1 MSTASAEIAGR
12 TDVPLNGLDRGEF
25 AFGNNVLSLQTRR
38 DRRAEFSSRTLVE
51 LENTRAH
58 FELETQPAAD
68 RNQIVGNSP
77 ALKGVLELVEKVA
90 RFDST
95 VLLLGETG
103 TGKELI
109 AQAIHRQSLRRDR
122 PFVKVNCAALPAELI
137 ASELFG
143 HEKGAFTSAM
153 RQRIGRFEAANGG
166 TIFLDEIAELSPE
179 IQVALLRVLQ
189 EKEFERVGGNRTIKT
204 DVRVIA
210 ATNKDLHREVE
221 EGRFRMD
228 LFYRLNVFPVC
239 VPPLRERVSDIPVLV
254 DYFAARFGARTGK
267 QITHIEK
274 RSLSAMQQYSWPGNV
289 RELQNVVERCLILAE
304 GEVLQVDA
312 DMLRGETLSIA
323 PTVIPTV
330 FRSDRKVEIETVLR
344 ETNGRVYG
352 PRGAAAR
359 LGLPATTLDSQIRG
373 LRINKHQFK

>member
-1 MSTASAEIAGR
+1 
-12 TDVPLNGLDRGEF
+12 
-25 AFGNNVLSLQTRR
+25 
-38 DRRAEFSSRTLVE
+38 SSRTLVE

-58 FELETQPAAD
+58 VELEIQPAAD

-122 PFVKVNCAALPAELI
+122 AFVKVNCAALPAELI

-189 EKEFERVGGNRTIKT
+189 EKEFERVGGNRTIRT

-210 ATNKDLHREVE
+210 ATNKDLQREVS
-221 EGRFRMD
+221 EGRFR
-228 LFYRLNVFPVC
+228 
-239 VPPLRERVSDIPVLV
+239 
-254 DYFAARFGARTGK
+254 
-267 QITHIEK
+267 
-274 RSLSAMQQYSWPGNV
+274 
-289 RELQNVVERCLILAE
+289 
-304 GEVLQVDA
+304 
-312 DMLRGETLSIA
+312 
-323 PTVIPTV
+323 
-330 FRSDRKVEIETVLR
+330 
-344 ETNGRVYG
+344 
-352 PRGAAAR
+352 
-359 LGLPATTLDSQIRG
+359 
-373 LRINKHQFK
+373 